1 MKVME
6 VVPDDYMILFFCIDY
21 TVWPGEYGMDKM
33 KALNDLKTMVSD
45 AIFNKKAGTTAES
58 SSSRAARH

>member
-21 TVWPGEYGMDKM
+21 TVWPGLFGRKIHGGRIFFR
-33 KALNDLKTMVSD
+33 LPDLRLLLRLEPPRSVRPL
-45 AIFNKKAGTTAES
+45 AEPNVEV
-58 SSSRAARH
+58 